1 MTDPVFALEPDVPR
15 NVRLARWLLFR

>member
-15 NVRLARWLLFR
+15 NVRLARWL

>member
-15 NVRLARWLLFR
+15 NVRLAR

>member
-15 NVRLARWLLFR
+15 NVRLARWLL